1 MVQEKEIITSEIEY
15 EANWD
20 GVKQNSNFKRIVI
33 PADSYNAKLK
43 LIEVVQ
49 EQNYKDKTKPL
60 ETKIKTI
67 LELDV
72 NGTPTEFVHK
82 INPKISKGSTATDG
96 KIYSNSKL
104 YDLLIDLGLRE
115 NFKAELGSKFT
126 AKQIATF
133 LEKHLT
139 NKTLRVSV
147 ENKKSNTPEEYSL
160 VKKILR
166 FVAWMNNFGFDE
178 SREKERAEYWKQ
190 YLLQH
195 PNNQDEDDE
204 NE

>member
-1 MVQEKEIITSEIEY
+1 MTQETIVEKEVEY

-20 GVKQNSNFKRIVI
+20 GVQSNTNFKRIVI

-43 LIEVVQ
+43 VIEVIS
-49 EQNYKDKTKPL
+49 EPNYMDKSKPN

-72 NGTPTEFVHK
+72 NGKPTEFVHK
-82 INPKISKGSTATDG
+82 INPKISKGSAGKDG

-115 NFKAELGSKFT
+115 TFKTELGAKFT
-126 AKQIATF
+126 AKQIAGF
-133 LEKHLT
+133 LEKNLAG
-139 NKTLRVSV
+139 KTLRVSV

-166 FVAWMNNFGFDE
+166 FVV
-178 SREKERAEYWKQ
+178 
-190 YLLQH
+190 
-195 PNNQDEDDE
+195 
-204 NE
+204 